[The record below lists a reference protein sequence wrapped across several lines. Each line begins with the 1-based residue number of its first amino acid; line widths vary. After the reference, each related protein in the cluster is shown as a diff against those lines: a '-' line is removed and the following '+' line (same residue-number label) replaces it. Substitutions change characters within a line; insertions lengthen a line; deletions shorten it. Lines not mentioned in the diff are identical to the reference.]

1 MNMEKIKK
9 VIQLLEKHG
18 LSKISIKD
26 DKEEIC
32 IEKTVAASP
41 VHPIVPAVLEENKEA
56 SSNKEKGKF
65 IESPMVG
72 TFYSSPAPDQ
82 SSLVKVGD
90 KVEKD
95 TIVCIIE
102 AMKVMNEI
110 KADFSGVIEDI
121 LVENGDPVEFGQK
134 MLKIRKK

>member
-32 IEKTVAASP
+32 IEKTVSTSP
-41 VHPIVPAVLEENKEA
+41 VHPIIPAVLEENKEP
-56 SSNKEKGKF
+56 SSEKEKGKF

-82 SSLVKVGD
+82 PTFVKVGD

-102 AMKVMNEI
+102 AMKVMNEVKANVSGTI
-110 KADFSGVIEDI
+110 KEI
-121 LVENGDPVEFGQK
+121 LVDSGKPVEFGTH
-134 MLKIRKK
+134 LFIIG